1 MSLECLNDLLSE
13 LGEEE
18 NMNIE
23 GGSSTFTWPV
33 GPPRPPSGTF
43 AC

>member
-1 MSLECLNDLLSE
+1 MSFECLNDLLSE

-23 GGSSTFTWPV
+23 GGAIPLITVDARPV
-33 GPPRPPSGTF
+33 IRPPSSG
-43 AC
+43 C